1 MEIKQ
6 HVKAIS
12 GYWQAWLTPSPG
24 RGAALCSTL
33 CTGQGYLL
41 FSNWGCKKAMVWG
54 FLQQILN
61 SHRMGNR
68 PMEKNSCRP
77 QNSAGLSSCLGI
89 ISHGLWENCLNIFP
103 HLKNEANSY
112 QHRRALIVKA
122 VFITALTFVQMYAY
136 PLSSPG
142 PPSLCR
148 EKDLTVFHGSI
159 RGGEH
164 FFRPKSVC
172 ISLTS
177 FSGHTKST

>member
-1 MEIKQ
+1 MWKLAVVTGRHDSLQ
-6 HVKAIS
+6 V
-12 GYWQAWLTPSPG
+12 QAVVLRSV
-24 RGAALCSTL
+24 AL
-33 CTGQGYLL
+33 CTGQGHLL
-41 FSNWGCKKAMVWG
+41 FSNWGCKKATVWG

-61 SHRMGNR
+61 SYRRGNR
-68 PMEKNSCRP
+68 PMEKNSRRP

-89 ISHGLWENCLNIFP
+89 IFHGLWENCLNVFP

-122 VFITALTFVQMYAY
+122 VFVPALAFVPMDANSSFFSRAPF
-136 PLSSPG
+136 PLP
-142 PPSLCR
+142 
-148 EKDLTVFHGSI
+148 GSI

-164 FFRPKSVC
+164 FFLPRSIC